1 MRRLTALLLASL
13 FCAAACGGGD
23 DVSGLWQTPEGGDN
37 VQLQQFHP
45 QFDGKLQLAVG
56 QYAKGVSGVL
66 LFYTEDFHKSFR
78 FDACPCRYVD
88 DGELRGGVLAFSF
101 KNCDEALFKASLKL
115 TDVDGEERLVGS
127 FLDPV
132 SDEKIGQVVLE
143 KVGDESSVHEEELD
157 LGCPE

>member
-13 FCAAACGGGD
+13 FCASACGGGD
-23 DVSGLWQTPEGGDN
+23 DVSGLWQTPPDGDD
-37 VQLQQFHP
+37 VQLQQFHH
-45 QFDGKLQLAVG
+45 QLDGKLQLAVG
-56 QYAKGVSGVL
+56 QYAKDVSGVM

-78 FDACPCRYVD
+78 FDPCPCVYVD
-88 DGELRGGVLAFSF
+88 EGELRVFAFSF
-101 KNCDEALFKASLKL
+101 TSCDGAQILASLKL
-115 TDVDGEERLVGS
+115 TEADGQERLEGS

-132 SDEKIGQVVLE
+132 SGDDFGQVILE